1 MSEWIQPLGIMEMLR
16 LGADRP
22 GIPAWLPLA
31 PYGPSRNKGPVIL
44 NLGAGE
50 KRIAGAVSLDLPEWD
65 ADTDRLPYR
74 NDSVT
79 AIYAL
84 HFLEH
89 VKDPIAVLRECQRVL
104 VPGGHLN
111 VVVPHWNT
119 QLAHSDL
126 DHKTS
131 WDEETWSR
139 IFNNK
144 YYAKD
149 HDGWRFRIGA
159 NVLMGIDARN
169 LLIITQLIK
178 ELKGRPGHGTKQH
191 KDTSPRAL
199 PRGAKS
205 PRAANRKG

>member
-1 MSEWIQPLGIMEMLR
+1 MNVTWAPPFDIMGMLR
-16 LGADRP
+16 LGTDRS
-22 GIPAWLPLA
+22 GIPGWEPEARPPGGL
-31 PYGPSRNKGPVIL
+31 VL
-44 NLGAGE
+44 NLGAGSKLIE
-50 KRIAGAVSLDLPEWD
+50 ATKPMDLPEWD
-65 ADTDRLPYR
+65 ADKDPIPFTDE
-74 NDSVT
+74 SVT

-89 VKDPIAVLRECQRVL
+89 VKDPIALLRECQRVL
-104 VPGGHLN
+104 KPRGHLN

-126 DHKTS
+126 DHKTY

-144 YYAKD
+144 YYDKG
-149 HDGWRFRIGA
+149 HDGWRFRIGT

-178 ELKGRPGHGTKQH
+178 E
-191 KDTSPRAL
+191 
-199 PRGAKS
+199 
-205 PRAANRKG
+205 

>member
-1 MSEWIQPLGIMEMLR
+1 MTDWAAPFDIMGMLR

-22 GIPAWLPLA
+22 RIPSWEPETRPPNGL
-31 PYGPSRNKGPVIL
+31 VL

-50 KRIAGAVSLDLPEWD
+50 KHIATALSLDLPEWD
-65 ADTDRLPYR
+65 ADEEPLPYP
-74 NDSVT
+74 DESVT

-89 VKDPIAVLRECQRVL
+89 VKDPIALLRECQRVL
-104 VPGGHLN
+104 KPGGHLN

-149 HDGWRFRIGA
+149 HGGWRFRIGT

-178 ELKGRPGHGTKQH
+178 E
-191 KDTSPRAL
+191 
-199 PRGAKS
+199 
-205 PRAANRKG
+205 

>member
-1 MSEWIQPLGIMEMLR
+1 MTEWMPPTDIMEMLR

-22 GIPAWLPLA
+22 RVPGWLPDEGGL
-31 PYGPSRNKGPVIL
+31 SL

-50 KRIAGAVSLDLPEWD
+50 KHISSALSLDLPEWD
-65 ADTDRLPYR
+65 ADTERLPYP
-74 NDSVT
+74 DESVAT
-79 AIYAL
+79 IYAL

-89 VKDPIAVLRECQRVL
+89 VEKPIDLLRECQRVL
-104 VPGGHLN
+104 MPGGHLN

-149 HDGWRFRIGA
+149 HEGWRFRIGT

-178 ELKGRPGHGTKQH
+178 E
-191 KDTSPRAL
+191 
-199 PRGAKS
+199 
-205 PRAANRKG
+205 

>member
-1 MSEWIQPLGIMEMLR
+1 MTAESWNMPIDIMGMLR

-22 GIPAWLPLA
+22 RIPSWE
-31 PYGPSRNKGPVIL
+31 YESRPPGGLVL
-44 NLGAGE
+44 NLGAGA
-50 KRIAGAVSLDLPEWD
+50 KLIQHSVALDLPEWD
-65 ADTDRLPYR
+65 ADCDPIPYG
-74 NDSVT
+74 DETVT

-89 VKDPIAVLRECQRVL
+89 VNNPIALLRECQRVL
-104 VPGGHLN
+104 KPRCHLN

-126 DHKTS
+126 DHKSS

-139 IFNNK
+139 IFQNE
-144 YYAKD
+144 YYDKD
-149 HDGWRFRIGA
+149 HKDWSFRIGT

-178 ELKGRPGHGTKQH
+178 ER
-191 KDTSPRAL
+191 
-199 PRGAKS
+199 
-205 PRAANRKG
+205 